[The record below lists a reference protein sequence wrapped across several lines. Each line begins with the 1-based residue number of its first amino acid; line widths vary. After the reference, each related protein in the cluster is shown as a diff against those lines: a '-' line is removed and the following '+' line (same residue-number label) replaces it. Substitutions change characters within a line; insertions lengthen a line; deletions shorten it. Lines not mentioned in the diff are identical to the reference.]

1 MGDSLKANAD
11 RLLRDVQRIHSRM
24 TRELDS
30 VGRATDEPEVTASR
44 SRPSAADEAESSL
57 SPSGEVLDVPE
68 FLPGH

>member
-1 MGDSLKANAD
+1 
-11 RLLRDVQRIHSRM
+11 M

-44 SRPSAADEAESSL
+44 SQPSAADESESLL